1 MDTMFLFLITLLQLL
16 CFTVNGFVNT
26 PAANK
31 CMQYASMNRPIFRT
45 DSIFQLASAPSDNTY
60 GPPCIIVAGL
70 PEKHLETMDDIFSA
84 ALGVLPPVIILS
96 QKDIDSK
103 ITLKELLN
111 DREARDHSMA
121 GKLCTLESPVII
133 FAGCDRTGVRLSI
146 RSYKSWDPPQSGPLP
161 KTAFAVVVENS
172 VTKTIG
178 GLCDQILN
186 DFRVEQ
192 LSKAA

>member
-1 MDTMFLFLITLLQLL
+1 MDTMFLFLLTLQLL
-16 CFTVNGFVNT
+16 YFTANGFVNT
-26 PAANK
+26 PAASK
-31 CMQYASMNRPIFRT
+31 CLQYAGMNRPCFRG
-45 DSIFQLASAPSDNTY
+45 DSLLTLSSTPSDNTY

-111 DREARDHSMA
+111 DREARDHAMS
-121 GKLCTLESPVII
+121 GKLCSLDSPVII

-146 RSYKSWDPPQSGPLP
+146 RSYKSWDPPQSGSLP

-186 DFRVEQ
+186 DFRAEQ
-192 LSKAA
+192 SRKDA